1 MEVYKR
7 YYCEMVHVLP
17 MSDVTFTAQLYSL
30 DLLPGDTK
38 DQLDSKHTR
47 AEKAVHFLDNV
58 IKPALAVNDI
68 TPFQDLLTA
77 MEKYDG
83 YLVVVNLGS
92 KIKGKL
98 CTYIHAYIFI
108 HTYVYI
114 YVHTCIH
121 T

>member
-1 MEVYKR
+1 MN
-7 YYCEMVHVLP
+7 
-17 MSDVTFTAQLYSL
+17 DVTFRAQLYSL
-30 DLLPGDTK
+30 NLLPGDTK

-58 IKPALAVNDI
+58 IKPGLAVSDI

-98 CTYIHAYIFI
+98 CTYMHAYVFRYICAYMYI
-108 HTYVYI
+108 HTFTPKYVCVYMYSI
-114 YVHTCIH
+114 CTAYH
-121 T
+121 